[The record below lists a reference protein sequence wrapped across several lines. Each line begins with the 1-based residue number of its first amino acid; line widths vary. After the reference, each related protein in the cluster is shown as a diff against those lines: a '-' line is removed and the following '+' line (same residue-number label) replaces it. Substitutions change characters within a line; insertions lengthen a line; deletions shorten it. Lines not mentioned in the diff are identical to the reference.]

1 MQPASDK
8 VPLGGRGT
16 RMGPVGQNLLT
27 DSKALWSRP
36 HGGTACGE
44 GPACVPSSKCEG
56 GGCR

>member
-44 GPACVPSSKCEG
+44 APA
-56 GGCR
+56 